1 MERREGEG
9 GEAGVASEVGG
20 DVAVVLEIADGAVNA
35 GCFIEVSEMWGTWFI
50 CLIMRALVVSISGLV
65 VMVSL

>member
-20 DVAVVLEIADGAVNA
+20 DVAVVLEIADEGV
-35 GCFIEVSEMWGTWFI
+35 
-50 CLIMRALVVSISGLV
+50 LVVLWRELSMLGAL
-65 VMVSL
+65 